1 MISPNFHVILQP
13 EIQRMSGKKDYIYK
27 VCATLIVML
36 FTRASL
42 YAQTTSLEE
51 DERKVAVSVTDSL
64 LSLHAQPIEFND
76 TATVEMQ
83 ATDSVQKKLRFGKRL
98 INFFF
103 KANTPDPNKRVD
115 FGFLP
120 GPHYSSTQGLGLGI
134 MATATYSM
142 DRTDPTLT
150 RSNASLFSDMTTK
163 GFLLIGLKGN
173 NFFPKERF
181 RLDYRAYIYT
191 FPTNFWGIGYANGN
205 NDDNETNYRRNRV
218 DLMGR
223 FLFRMAR
230 NTYIGPMLNF
240 RYIKA
245 LEVSP
250 GNMLTLFNG
259 QDLTVH
265 SQTAGFSFIYDSR
278 DFMLNAYRG
287 WFVQLDQTFTPR
299 FLGNDYCFSTTD
311 LTVSTYRKVWKGGVL
326 AGELH
331 GGFNYGNPAWC
342 LMSEVGGNSRMRGY
356 FEGRY
361 RDKNIIEAQVELRQR
376 IKKRHGAVVWVG
388 AAEVFPRFD
397 AMRWKR
403 ILPNVGLG
411 YRWEFKQRINVRLD
425 CGWSK
430 NGPGFMFNINEAF

>member
-1 MISPNFHVILQP
+1 MTLVAMLATVLPL
-13 EIQRMSGKKDYIYK
+13 
-27 VCATLIVML
+27 CANAGPLDTMEQCVKAIN
-36 FTRASL
+36 
-42 YAQTTSLEE
+42 
-51 DERKVAVSVTDSL
+51 VTDSISPVIADSAVL
-64 LSLHAQPIEFND
+64 AD
-76 TATVEMQ
+76 TTLVSAQ
-83 ATDSVQKKLRFGKRL
+83 ATDSVQPKLKFGKRL

-103 KANTPDPNKRVD
+103 KANNPDPKKRVD
-115 FGFLP
+115 FGLLP

-142 DRTDPTLT
+142 DRSDLSLP
-150 RSNASLFSDMTTK
+150 RSNVSLFSDVTTK
-163 GFLLIGLKGN
+163 GFLLVGLKGN
-173 NFFPKERF
+173 NIFPKERF

-191 FPTNFWGIGYANGN
+191 FPTNFWGIGYENGN
-205 NDDNETNYRRNRV
+205 NDDNETDYRRNRV

-223 FLFRMAR
+223 FLFRIAR

-240 RYIKA
+240 RYVKA
-245 LEVSP
+245 AEVSP
-250 GNMLTLFNG
+250 SSMLTLFGG

-265 SQTAGFSFIYDSR
+265 SQTAGISFIYDSR

-287 WFVQLDQTFTPR
+287 WFVQLDQSFTPR

-311 LTVSTYRKVWKGGVL
+311 LTVSTYRQVWKGGVL

-361 RDKNIIEAQVELRQR
+361 RDKHIIEAQVELRQR

-397 AMRWKR
+397 AMRWKS
-403 ILPNVGLG
+403 ILPNAGVG
-411 YRWEFKQRINVRLD
+411 YRWEFKQRINVRVD
-425 CGWSK
+425 CGFSK

>member
-1 MISPNFHVILQP
+1 
-13 EIQRMSGKKDYIYK
+13 MSGQIHIIYK
-27 VCATLIVML
+27 VYLVLVVML
-36 FTRASL
+36 STCLPLCADVVPLSEAEKTF
-42 YAQTTSLEE
+42 
-51 DERKVAVSVTDSL
+51 KAVKEAEQFSPVIVDSAL
-64 LSLHAQPIEFND
+64 LAD
-76 TATVEMQ
+76 TAHVNAQ
-83 ATDSVQKKLRFGKRL
+83 ATDSVQPKLKFGKRL

-115 FGFLP
+115 FGVLP

-142 DRTDPTLT
+142 DRSDPNLP

-259 QDLTVH
+259 QDLTVY
-265 SQTAGFSFIYDSR
+265 SQTAGLSFIYDSR

-403 ILPNVGLG
+403 ILPNAGLG

>member
-1 MISPNFHVILQP
+1 
-13 EIQRMSGKKDYIYK
+13 
-27 VCATLIVML
+27 ML
-36 FTRASL
+36 VTCLPLFA
-42 YAQTTSLEE
+42 E
-51 DERKVAVSVTDSL
+51 AVPHDKADHRLLSVNVSDSL
-64 LSLHAQPIEFND
+64 LLVTADSTLQAD
-76 TATVEMQ
+76 TAVVRGQ
-83 ATDSVQKKLRFGKRL
+83 AADSVPQKLKFGKRV

-103 KANTPDPNKRVD
+103 KSNTPDPDKRMD
-115 FGFLP
+115 FGVLP

-142 DRTDPTLT
+142 DRSDPALT

-191 FPTNFWGIGYANGN
+191 FPTSFWGIGYANGK

-223 FLFRMAR
+223 FLFRIAR

-240 RYIKA
+240 RYIRA
-245 LEVSP
+245 TEVSP
-250 GNMLTLFNG
+250 TNQMTLFNG
-259 QDLTVH
+259 QAQHVH
-265 SQTAGFSFIYDSR
+265 SQTAGLSFVYDSR
-278 DFMLNAYRG
+278 DFTLNAYRG
-287 WFVQLDQTFTPR
+287 WFVQLDQSFTPR

-311 LTVSTYRKVWKGGVL
+311 LTVSTYRQVWKGGVL

-397 AMRWKR
+397 ALRWKH
-403 ILPNVGLG
+403 ILPNAGLG

-425 CGWSK
+425 YGFSN